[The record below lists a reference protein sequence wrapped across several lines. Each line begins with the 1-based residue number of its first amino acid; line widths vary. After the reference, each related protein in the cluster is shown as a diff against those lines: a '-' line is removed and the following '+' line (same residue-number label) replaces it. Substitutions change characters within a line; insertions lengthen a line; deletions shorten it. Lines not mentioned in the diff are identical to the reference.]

1 MIHKA
6 LRLIRQ
12 FHGFQQRELSEKL
25 GISKSYLSEIESGR
39 KTVSYSLLESYSEI
53 FEIPTSSLVF
63 FSETLSNEN
72 PTKFY
77 EKFGKAFSG
86 KIIKLLEW
94 LVEKEQNQKA

>member
-1 MIHKA
+1 MINKA

-12 FHGFQQRELSEKL
+12 FHGLQQRELSEQL
-25 GISKSYLSEIESGR
+25 GISKSYLSAIENGR
-39 KTVSYSLLESYSEI
+39 KTVSYSLLQNYSEI

-63 FSETLSNEN
+63 LSETLSNDN

-86 KIIKLLEW
+86 KIINLLEW
-94 LVEKEQNQKA
+94 LVEKEEKQKA

>member
-1 MIHKA
+1 MINKA

-12 FHGFQQRELSEKL
+12 FHGLQQRELSEQL
-25 GISKSYLSEIESGR
+25 GISKSYLSEIENGR
-39 KTVSYSLLESYSEI
+39 KTVSYSLLQNYSEI

-63 FSETLSNEN
+63 LSETLSNDN

-86 KIIKLLEW
+86 KIINLLEW
-94 LVEKEQNQKA
+94 LVEKEEKQKA

>member
-1 MIHKA
+1 MINKA

-12 FHGFQQRELSEKL
+12 FHGLQQRELSEKL

-39 KTVSYSLLESYSEI
+39 KTVSYSLLQNYSEI

-63 FSETLSNEN
+63 LSETLGNDN

-86 KIIKLLEW
+86 KIINLLEW
-94 LVEKEQNQKA
+94 LVKKEEKQKA